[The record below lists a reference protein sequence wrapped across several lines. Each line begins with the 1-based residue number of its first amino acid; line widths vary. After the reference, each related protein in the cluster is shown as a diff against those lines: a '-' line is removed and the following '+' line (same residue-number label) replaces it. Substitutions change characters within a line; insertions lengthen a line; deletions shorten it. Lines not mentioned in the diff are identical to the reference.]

1 MLAGRDSVC
10 KLDEV
15 TVTESVAV
23 EFGDSDG
30 DSDSLADVESVGEVD
45 PLLLGNGDFDKASES
60 DAVRDNVDV

>member
-1 MLAGRDSVC
+1 M
-10 KLDEV
+10 
-15 TVTESVAV
+15 AV